1 MKHRTRLSS
10 MVTLPCLI
18 SSTADI
24 HSQEPEPEPEPE
36 LLRRGPIALIK
47 GVFPC

>member
-24 HSQEPEPEPEPE
+24 HSQEPEPE